1 MSVSRFI
8 ETQLDLNPVN
18 DLINTKIK
26 WQNNVTIYG
35 TVLALMVMF
44 IMVMMM
50 AGFGPQMVNQR
61 MIACVYMLMLLR

>member
-1 MSVSRFI
+1 LQGKIDMSVSGLI

-50 AGFGPQMVNQR
+50 ARFGP
-61 MIACVYMLMLLR
+61 

>member
-1 MSVSRFI
+1 MSVSGFI
-8 ETQLDLNPVN
+8 ETQLYLNPVN

-26 WQNNVTIYG
+26 RQHNVTIYG

-50 AGFGPQMVNQR
+50 AGFGP
-61 MIACVYMLMLLR
+61 